1 MAKRGHGEGTVY
13 RHKKSGKWM
22 AQASIGYGADGKLKR
37 ITKYFETRK
46 DAQDWLTKVAHEKNI
61 GAFVEPDKITL
72 GDWLDKWLNTYKKA
86 RVRKTTWDNY
96 ETMIRCHIK
105 PAIGHIPLQKL
116 QAGDLQGLYNQK
128 LKEEKSSSLVHR
140 LSLIINGALKQA
152 LKEQL
157 VYRNVNDAT
166 ELPPLKYKEIQP
178 LTAEQ
183 VQKFLEVA
191 EQDRLYAAYL
201 LELGTGLRRG
211 ELLALRWQDLDLEN
225 GRVFVNQTVAR
236 VRDENG
242 PRKTKLEYNP
252 PKTEKSK
259 ASVPIP
265 ENIVWEL
272 VKHQIRQQEEKGFF
286 QGEYQDNGLVFCS
299 ENGGQLD
306 PRAFTR
312 RYERLLKKAGIP
324 KTSFHNL
331 RHTFATLLLEAGEE
345 MKTVQELLRHARLNI
360 TADIYTTVTEKLKK
374 KASAKINDILFNGK
388 PGRE

>member
-1 MAKRGHGEGTVY
+1 MAKRGHGEGTIY
-13 RHKKSGKWM
+13 RHAKTGKWA
-22 AQASIGYGADGKLKR
+22 AQASIGYDHEGKIKR

-46 DAQDWLTKVAHEKNI
+46 EAQDWLAKVAHEKNI

-72 GDWLDKWLNTYKKA
+72 GYWLDRWLNDYKKT
-86 RVRKTTWDNY
+86 RLRPTTWETY
-96 ETMIRCHIK
+96 ETMARVHIK

-116 QAGDLQGLYNQK
+116 QAADLQRLYNQK
-128 LKEEKSSSLVHR
+128 LKEEKSSATVHK
-140 LSLIINGALKQA
+140 IAQVINAALRQA

-178 LTAEQ
+178 LTADQ
-183 VQKFLEVA
+183 VQKFLEAA

-225 GRVFVNQTVAR
+225 GRIFVNQTVAR

-272 VKHQIRQQEEKGFF
+272 VKHQIRQQEEKDFF
-286 QGEYQDNGLVFCS
+286 GKEYRDNGLVFCN

-374 KASAKINDILFNGK
+374 KASAKINKILFNGK
-388 PGRE
+388 AGRE